1 MSTVYLLDSNYW
13 IYGMK
18 AYPLDLFPSF
28 WDKMESHIVNKDV
41 VIHETVL
48 DEIRRKDDALKKWFD
63 SLKSYKPMKTSK
75 NILPDYLEII
85 DWFKAGL
92 RRPSWIDMVQL
103 YDIDNDGFNIKVIG
117 KLSDR
122 DINRLKEYIRDKE
135 L

>member
-1 MSTVYLLDSNYW
+1 MGMSLMVDIE
-13 IYGMK
+13 IYSVLVTRIEYG
-18 AYPLDLFPSF
+18 
-28 WDKMESHIVNKDV
+28 DKSGSKIRPAV
-41 VIHETVL
+41 VVKFN
-48 DEIRRKDDALKKWFD
+48 DEVIRTFRI
-63 SLKSYKPMKTSK
+63 TSK
-75 NILPDYLEII
+75 YENKSDYIKSQYLEII

-135 L
+135 F

>member
-1 MSTVYLLDSNYW
+1 MRMYLMADID
-13 IYGMK
+13 IYSVLVTRIE
-18 AYPLDLFPSF
+18 YS
-28 WDKMESHIVNKDV
+28 DKSGSKIRPAV
-41 VIHETVL
+41 VVKFN
-48 DEIRRKDDALKKWFD
+48 DEVIRTFRI
-63 SLKSYKPMKTSK
+63 TSK
-75 NILPDYLEII
+75 YENKSDYIKSQYLEII

-103 YDIDNDGFNIKVIG
+103 YDIENDGFNIKVIG

>member
-1 MSTVYLLDSNYW
+1 
-13 IYGMK
+13 
-18 AYPLDLFPSF
+18 
-28 WDKMESHIVNKDV
+28 
-41 VIHETVL
+41 
-48 DEIRRKDDALKKWFD
+48 
-63 SLKSYKPMKTSK
+63 MKTFQSMRMYLMVDIDIYSVLVTRIEYADKSGSK
-75 NILPDYLEII
+75 IRPAVVVKFNDEVIRTFRITSKYEDKSDYIKSQYLEII

-92 RRPSWIDMVQL
+92 RNPSWIDMVQL

>member
-1 MSTVYLLDSNYW
+1 
-13 IYGMK
+13 
-18 AYPLDLFPSF
+18 
-28 WDKMESHIVNKDV
+28 
-41 VIHETVL
+41 
-48 DEIRRKDDALKKWFD
+48 
-63 SLKSYKPMKTSK
+63 MKTFQSMRMYLMADIDIYSVLVTRIEYSDKSGSK
-75 NILPDYLEII
+75 IRPAVVVKFNDEVIRTFRITSKYENKSDYIKSQYLEII

-117 KLSDR
+117 KLSGR